1 MPNPKD
7 GERQYGRMVEGTI
20 WDFSIARRRRTKNTN
35 QPRLP
40 IMGNSQI
47 LVINMRMFKSESCG
61 ESYRMS
67 ATGRFAND
75 NALLRRAKFR
85 DTARVW
91 VLALGAVVGWCA
103 VMELSK

>member
-1 MPNPKD
+1 
-7 GERQYGRMVEGTI
+7 
-20 WDFSIARRRRTKNTN
+20 
-35 QPRLP
+35 
-40 IMGNSQI
+40 
-47 LVINMRMFKSESCG
+47 
-61 ESYRMS
+61 MS